1 MSLIQPQDEPHKRTS
16 MSLERPAT
24 GVLPPR
30 FIASSNPYEVFY
42 FFLTYNILRD
52 ISVNNGI
59 RATITILISSVG
71 FVKLQFSTLLFCIFG
86 DIVSPENRTFT
97 LKTQNPR
104 LGAGGI
110 AFISSYIEKIE
121 NTQHLVVFLVFDLE
135 SE

>member
-71 FVKLQFSTLLFCIFG
+71 FVKLQFFSKNFTLLHFWG
-86 DIVSPENRTFT
+86 YRKSPGKTAPFT
-97 LKTQNPR
+97 LKNTES
-104 LGAGGI
+104 GGWGQGN
-110 AFISSYIEKIE
+110 AFISSWHIEI
-121 NTQHLVVFLVFDLE
+121 D
-135 SE
+135 

>member
-16 MSLERPAT
+16 MPLERPAT

-30 FIASSNPYEVFY
+30 FIASSNPYEVFC

-71 FVKLQFSTLLFCIFG
+71 FVKLQFFSKNFTLLHFWG
-86 DIVSPENRTFT
+86 YRKSPGKPH
-97 LKTQNPR
+97 LLHSKTQNPA
-104 LGAGGI
+104 AGGRVMRLSPVGI
-110 AFISSYIEKIE
+110 
-121 NTQHLVVFLVFDLE
+121 LR
-135 SE
+135 